1 MSGNKNSQPKR
12 DPTCTSIE
20 SPIYPT
26 HLLPLCGGCPL
37 LASITLVQAY
47 DLFFD
52 ILALGLIIARALP
65 VFWGAA
71 FVPKEY
77 NHVLVVYEQ
86 RSTPST
92 LIY

>member
-26 HLLPLCGGCPL
+26 HLLPLCSRDSL
-37 LASITLVQAY
+37 LASIPLVQVH

-52 ILALGLIIARALP
+52 ILVLELITTRALP

-86 RSTPST
+86 RSTSST